1 MTSVEAFRSDERRE
15 RWRLFSLSAPALVL
29 VGLVVVVP
37 VSWLLWLSISGSDG
51 FTARNYVRL
60 YQSPAYLSIFKQTFA
75 LSAAVTGCVILL
87 GYPVAYLLSQL
98 PRRAATFCLA
108 LVLLPFWT
116 SILVRTFAWLVLL
129 QRNGIVNK
137 ALINFGLISEPLP
150 LLYNWTGTFIGMV
163 HIMLPFLILPLYAS
177 MRAVDPSLTQAAISL
192 GSTPIRA
199 FLGIFLPLS
208 LPGLLAGALLVFVY
222 CLGFYIVPQIL
233 GGGRVN
239 MVAMKVLDNAT
250 QFGDWGAAS
259 ALGVILLVTV
269 ALLFGLLARLSRVS
283 AEVGTA

>member
-1 MTSVEAFRSDERRE
+1 MTSFDDFGLDERRE
-15 RWRLFSLSAPALVL
+15 RRRLFSLSLPAVLLVS
-29 VGLVVVVP
+29 LVVVLP
-37 VSWLLWLSISGSDG
+37 VGWLFWLSISGPDG
-51 FTARNYVRL
+51 LTARNYVRL
-60 YQSPAYLSIFKQTFA
+60 YQSPAYLSIFEQTFA
-75 LSAAVTGCVILL
+75 MSAAVTTSVALL

-116 SILVRTFAWLVLL
+116 SLLVRTFAWLVLL
-129 QRNGIVNK
+129 QRNGIINK
-137 ALINFGLISEPLP
+137 ALIDLGVISEPLS
-150 LLYNWTGTFIGMV
+150 LLYNMTGTYIGMV

-177 MRAVDPSLTQAAISL
+177 MRTVDASLTQAAMSL
-192 GSTPIRA
+192 GSTPARA

-208 LPGLLAGALLVFVY
+208 MPGLLGGALLVFVY
-222 CLGFYIVPQIL
+222 CLGFYIVPQVL

-259 ALGVILLVTV
+259 ALGVVLLVV
-269 ALLFGLLARLSRVS
+269 VGILFALLAQLSRV
-283 AEVGTA
+283 AALVGTP